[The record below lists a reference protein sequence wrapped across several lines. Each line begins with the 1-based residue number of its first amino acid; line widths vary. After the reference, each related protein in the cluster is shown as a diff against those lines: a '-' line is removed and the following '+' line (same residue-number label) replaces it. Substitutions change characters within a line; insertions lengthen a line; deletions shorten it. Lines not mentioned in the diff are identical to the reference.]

1 MVQEIIQEGKMD
13 VCELSGL
20 HSASV
25 AKKSIKRSLYF
36 SLFSYLCVCFVR
48 YRFAHIFY
56 WQDNRHGLR
65 ISDSQVKKALL
76 LLLLQSE
83 RLWMD
88 SCACEAAYRW
98 ALALQRSPLM
108 DSRVAR

>member
-1 MVQEIIQEGKMD
+1 MWSVLQVLTPKPKHWTSLNLDILMVQEIIQEGKMD

-56 WQDNRHGLR
+56 
-65 ISDSQVKKALL
+65 
-76 LLLLQSE
+76 
-83 RLWMD
+83 
-88 SCACEAAYRW
+88 
-98 ALALQRSPLM
+98 
-108 DSRVAR
+108 